1 MKRLIKI
8 IMLAAA
14 ICCIASVQAQTIVKM
29 KKTGTLGQMVGE
41 LRLDT
46 CSYLAIE
53 GKLNSAD
60 IRVLRQLAGYEEKGG
75 SSGNLLMLDLRKAK
89 FASDDEP
96 FMELDASKE
105 KLAGVIQ
112 PYKAN
117 ESSTWIP
124 SLNYLSSRLGK
135 PIRSRSSL
143 GDGGIFGRV
152 YGSRRVIAYKPIYYL
167 NHTLDVPLQ
176 VITTIKLQNDR
187 ESSAESESVFYAKNG
202 IGDSLWKA
210 IRKKGLERCKGHV
223 LERREDGSCWLKVS
237 SRKGNSP
244 RSRSTNVS
252 GCVSWLFPGRSSSRR
267 MSMTKATRYYT
278 SLARTCTYGIARRL
292 RMTCRSNYGSKVAGA
307 SES

>member
-1 MKRLIKI
+1 MKRSIKN

-14 ICCIASVQAQTIVKM
+14 ICCITSAQAQTIVKV
-29 KKTGTLGQMVGE
+29 KKTGTLGQMAGE

-46 CSYLAIE
+46 CSYLTIE

-117 ESSTWIP
+117 EYSTWIP

-237 SRKGNSP
+237 SRKGQFSP
-244 RSRSTNVS
+244 VTFYK
-252 GCVSWLFPGRSSSRR
+252 CP
-267 MSMTKATRYYT
+267 
-278 SLARTCTYGIARRL
+278 RL
-292 RMTCRSNYGSKVAGA
+292 RVVALPRKIKFAPDVYDEGNQILYFIGSNLYLWDRKEIAHDVQEQLRKQSGW
-307 SES
+307 SE